1 MSGLGLGQ
9 LAAHGF
15 AKLTGAQRAAGATA
29 PVAATA
35 SGSVVLP
42 DGTEMMGSASG
53 TAGGVLSGTYPNP
66 DFAVDMATRDEL
78 NAVAAAKQDALVS
91 GTSIKTLNGTPLLG
105 SGDIVVVT
113 ESPSP
118 YEVGDLLLTSRTL
131 TAPAWLPADGAIYSQ
146 SSYAALYAEVGLLAS
161 EPTKDT
167 SSSITL
173 PSTQSWTGVA
183 AQGANVVMVSG
194 TGTAAASSADN
205 GATWS
210 ARTLPTSA
218 SWVGAAFGGTGL
230 VVAISTGTAAAYSS
244 NSGTTWS
251 ARTLPAPTSTW
262 DSILYIAGV
271 WVLVPYSGTS
281 YATST
286 DGTTWTQRTFPSAPT
301 DLWYAATASNG
312 YAVLCPGNYNG
323 WVLVST
329 DGTTWTQRTTPSTPT
344 HWVGAA
350 VLATGRIC
358 IYPYTQAW
366 FYASDD
372 GGATWDAV
380 TVSATFPTSKMVTAV
395 SADKVVALVVG
406 SATYYRIVGS
416 TVYTRHFAGSVTGK
430 FVALANSHF
439 VVSLS
444 ASSDKGFRISRYAFD
459 YATQFAVPTVPTPT
473 GVTAYIKA

>member
-1 MSGLGLGQ
+1 MSWLGLGQ

-15 AKLTGAQRAAGATA
+15 AKLTGAQRAAGATS

-42 DGTEMMGSASG
+42 DGTEMMGSSSG

-66 DFAVDMATRDEL
+66 GFAVDMATQDEL

-118 YEVGDLLLTSRTL
+118 YEVGDLLLTTRTL

-183 AQGANVVMVSG
+183 AQGANVVMVGG

-205 GATWS
+205 GATWT
-210 ARTLPTSA
+210 ARTMPTSA

-230 VVAISTGTAAAYSS
+230 VVAVSTGTAAAYSS
-244 NSGTTWS
+244 DSGATWS
-251 ARTLPAPTSTW
+251 ASTLPAPTSAW
-262 DSILYIAGV
+262 DAILYIAGV
-271 WVLVPYSGTS
+271 WVLVPGSGTS

-286 DGTTWTQRTFPSAPT
+286 DGSTWTPRTFPAAPT
-301 DLWYAATASNG
+301 HYWYAATAANG
-312 YAVLCPGNYNG
+312 YAVLCPGNNNG
-323 WVLVST
+323 WVLIST
-329 DGTTWTQRTTPSTPT
+329 DGITWTQRTTPTPV
-344 HWVGAA
+344 HWVGVA
-350 VLATGRIC
+350 VLTTGRIC
-358 IYPYTQAW
+358 VYPYSQAL
-366 FYASDD
+366 FYTSDD
-372 GGATWDAV
+372 GGATWGTV
-380 TVSATFPTSKMVTAV
+380 TVPITFPTTRMVTAV
-395 SADKVVALVVG
+395 SDDEVVAFSVG

-416 TVYTRHFAGSVTGK
+416 TVYTYTFAGSVACK
-430 FVALANSHF
+430 FVALTNSHF
-439 VVSLS
+439 VVSQSVSS
-444 ASSDKGFRISRYAFD
+444 ANGFRIARYNFD
-459 YATQFAVPTVPTPT
+459 QATQFAVPTVPTPT
-473 GVTAYIKA
+473 GVTAFIKA

>member
-15 AKLTGAQRAAGATA
+15 AKLTGAQRAAGATS

-42 DGTEMMGSASG
+42 DGTEMMGSASA

-66 DFAVDMATRDEL
+66 GFAVDMATKAEL

-105 SGDIVVVT
+105 SGDIVVVA

-118 YEVGDLLLTSRTL
+118 YEVGDLLLTTRTL
-131 TAPAWLPADGAIYSQ
+131 TAPEWLPADGAIYSQ
-146 SSYAALYAEVGLLAS
+146 ASYAALYAEVGLLTTQNKS
-161 EPTKDT
+161 T

-183 AQGANVVMVSG
+183 AQGANVVMVGG
-194 TGTAAASSADN
+194 TGTAAASSTDN
-205 GATWS
+205 GATWT
-210 ARTLPTSA
+210 ARTMPTSA

-244 NSGTTWS
+244 DSGATWS
-251 ARTLPAPTSTW
+251 ASTLPAPTSAW
-262 DSILYIAGV
+262 DAILYIAGV
-271 WVLVPYSGTS
+271 WVLVPGSGTS

-286 DGTTWTQRTFPSAPT
+286 DGSTWTPRTFPVAPT
-301 DLWYAATASNG
+301 HYWYAATAANG
-312 YAVLCPGNYNG
+312 YAVLCPGNNNG

-329 DGTTWTQRTTPSTPT
+329 NGTTWTQRTTPNTPT

-358 IYPYTQAW
+358 VYPYSQAL
-366 FYASDD
+366 FYTSDD
-372 GGATWDAV
+372 GGATWGAV
-380 TVSATFPTSKMVTAV
+380 TVSAAFPTTKMVTAV
-395 SADKVVALVVG
+395 SADEVVALVVG
-406 SATYYRIVGS
+406 SVTYYRIVGS
-416 TVYTRHFAGSVTGK
+416 TVYTFPFAGSVTGK

-439 VVSLS
+439 VVSQSVSS
-444 ASSDKGFRISRYAFD
+444 ANGFRIARYNFD
-459 YATQFAVPTVPTPT
+459 QATQFAVPTVPTPT
-473 GVTAYIKA
+473 GVTAFIKT